1 MATEVHPVEV
11 SDADFESKVLKSDV
25 PVVVDFWAPW
35 CAPCRRMAPIFE
47 ELAGEYTGRV
57 QFAKV
62 NVDEAEQVPV
72 TYSTFSIPTLIIFKG
87 GQEVNRIVG
96 LTSKDRLA
104 AAIDAT
110 LQ

>member
-11 SDADFESKVLKSDV
+11 TDSDFEQSVLKSST

-47 ELAGEYTGRV
+47 DLAGEYAGRV

-62 NVDEAEQVPV
+62 NVDEAQQVPAQ
-72 TYSTFSIPTLIIFKG
+72 YSTFSIPTLIVFKD
-87 GQEVNRIVG
+87 GQEVDRIVG
-96 LTSKDRLA
+96 LTSKERLA
-104 AAIDAT
+104 AVIDSV
-110 LQ
+110 L